1 MNRYN
6 EFVKL
11 SDQLK
16 DAVAKMEKAKSSQ
29 EVEKLQLTVR
39 ESMKGLMMVLPFVEP
54 EIAQYALKNTQ
65 RINVASVVGK

>member
-11 SDQLK
+11 SDQLQ
-16 DAVAKMEKAKSSQ
+16 ANVSKMETATNVK
-29 EVEKLQLTVR
+29 EVEQLQLAVR
-39 ESMKGLMMVLPFVEP
+39 VAMKGLMMVVPFIEP

-65 RINVASVVGK
+65 RINTANVKA